1 MLSGYHGRPDLD
13 AGLFQDGWYRT
24 GDLGYLLDGELYV
37 VGRKKDLIIAAGKNL
52 HPHDLE
58 AVVNSVAGV
67 HPGRAV
73 VFGVPDEAEGT
84 ELVAVVAEVDSE
96 DPVARKAI
104 GGAIRQ
110 AMVAQIGIVASY
122 VHLVGPKWL
131 LKTSSGK
138 IARSANR
145 EKWLSERGSGT
156 RDDPRR

>member
-1 MLSGYHGRPDLD
+1 M
-13 AGLFQDGWYRT
+13 
-24 GDLGYLLDGELYV
+24 
-37 VGRKKDLIIAAGKNL
+37 AGKNL

-58 AVVNSVAGV
+58 AAVNSVAGV

-96 DPVARKAI
+96 DPVDRKAI

-110 AMVAQIGIVASY
+110 ALVAQIGIAASY

-145 EKWLSERGSGT
+145 EKWLSERGSRT
-156 RDDPRR
+156 RGDPRR